1 MGNIEIIALEPSERE
16 VNLAKGLLEDF
27 GLEINIATYDIFKNI
42 MRAPIVRDIMKEEGG
57 FSACI
62 AFERWRF
69 FNDIQ
74 RAQLITNIAY
84 SLDVSGSLL
93 EFSLIKEQA
102 LMLNTLLYTIRGW
115 SGYLTVKQKRD
126 LLCIAFQRIKE
137 RQKKMIARADLPLV
151 RGPWL

>member
-1 MGNIEIIALEPSERE
+1 MDISERE
-16 VNLAKGLLEDF
+16 INLAKGLLEDF
-27 GLEINIATYDIFKNI
+27 GLEVWMEEYDIFKNLLKA
-42 MRAPIVRDIMKEEGG
+42 RLVQEVLDGKK